1 MSEQIN
7 VSMFQER
14 GESLTLELTVQAPIN
29 FNGSS
34 DYIEIP
40 ADGEWYFISYYNEIA
55 DDIVIHNRVLSEDEI
70 SNAYSL
76 FGSYADR
83 ALSKEELEIVHELL
97 VNHPEIK
104 SWRIKNNILYLE
116 IGEKNEDS

>member
-34 DYIEIP
+34 DYIKIP
-40 ADGEWYFISYYNEIA
+40 ADGEWHSISYYDGNIIFDNIE
-55 DDIVIHNRVLSEDEI
+55 VYNRVLSEDEI
-70 SNAYSL
+70 SSAFSV
-76 FGSYADR
+76 FGDYADR
-83 ALSKEELEIVHELL
+83 VLSKKELEVIHELL

-104 SWRIKNNILYLE
+104 SWQIKNNILYLE
-116 IGEKNEDS
+116 IEEEI